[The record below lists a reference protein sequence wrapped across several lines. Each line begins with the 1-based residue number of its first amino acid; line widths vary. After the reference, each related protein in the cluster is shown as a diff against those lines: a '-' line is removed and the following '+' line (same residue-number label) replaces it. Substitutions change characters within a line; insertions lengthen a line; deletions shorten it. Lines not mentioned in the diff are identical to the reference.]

1 MTVSHRP
8 SASTLLRIARK
19 ISPSDQYFNGPA
31 GVRLEDTND
40 PTEIGKC
47 SPMSRPPVSVP
58 VVEWHALQNPSTS
71 ALPRAIRSG
80 VAPTLRS
87 GIGALRA
94 CCLSIPAIKSALTDD
109 TVTASAAASPK
120 LPHFKKLFLTR
131 QPRKPKQ
138 ASSAAIAINAIRQM
152 IFCMLLNEVSAG
164 KRARR

>member
-19 ISPSDQYFNGPA
+19 ISPSDQCFNGPA

-47 SPMSRPPVSVP
+47 SPMSKPPVSVP

-80 VAPTLRS
+80 VDPTLRS

-94 CCLSIPAIKSALTDD
+94 CCLSIPAIKSELTDD
-109 TVTASAAASPK
+109 AVTASAAASPK
-120 LPHFKKLFLTR
+120 LHHFKSCF
-131 QPRKPKQ
+131 
-138 ASSAAIAINAIRQM
+138 
-152 IFCMLLNEVSAG
+152 
-164 KRARR
+164 